1 MIFIESLRFRY
12 PDSSFSLCM
21 PVFSVSQGEKLAVI
35 GPSGSMKSD
44 AAIAGD
50 GCLALQD
57 GNLVNE
63 VTVFYLRVPEFKDN
77 LLWLDADPNR
87 QRGIVRVLHKIVV
100 TDAPLGDK
108 ILCWFMTD
116 NSFGSVRE
124 KDRGGID
131 ASEFQDAVFQVNGIR
146 ALHE

>member
-1 MIFIESLRFRY
+1 
-12 PDSSFSLCM
+12 
-21 PVFSVSQGEKLAVI
+21 
-35 GPSGSMKSD
+35 MKSD

-77 LLWLDADPNR
+77 LLWLDADQNR
-87 QRGIVRVLHKIVV
+87 QRGIGRVLRKIVV
-100 TDAPLGDK
+100 TDSPLGDK

-116 NSFGSVRE
+116 NTFGSVRE
-124 KDRGGID
+124 KDGRGID
-131 ASEFQDAVFQVNGIR
+131 ASERQDAILQISGICT
-146 ALHE
+146 LHEQ